1 MNTKQLIDTFLTKS
15 VEQGSITA
23 YIGILL
29 AVGVPGVPGWLQ
41 VLVTIAATVKW
52 ILKG

>member
-23 YIGILL
+23 YIGIIL
-29 AVGVPGVPGWLQ
+29 AVGVPSVPGWVQ
-41 VLVTIAATVKW
+41 ALVTIAATVKW
-52 ILKG
+52 VLKG